1 MAKQSDGKKAFKGL
15 TMSRLSSWRKEWW
28 RWLKSRERQTI
39 SRRWEDLEFLSI
51 IAFILIAIFSIL
63 LVIPPYIEVGV
74 LEQLNIYVV
83 WTTLGIVGLIFIVS
97 CAVVFV
103 LSFHHKTRRF
113 ADGYFHFK
121 DLSKAEELEV
131 RISKV
136 ETELTS
142 VNQRLGN
149 VENRLDSIEAR
160 LGNIETT
167 LATLANKESK
177 AGTE

>member
-1 MAKQSDGKKAFKGL
+1 MYKSI
-15 TMSRLSSWRKEWW
+15 KEWW

-83 WTTLGIVGLIFIVS
+83 WATLGIVGLIFIVS
-97 CAVVFV
+97 CTVVFG
-103 LSFHHKTRRF
+103 LSFHHKTRRL
-113 ADGYFHFK
+113 ADDYFHFK
-121 DLSKAEELEV
+121 DLSKTEELEM

-149 VENRLDSIEAR
+149 VESRLDSIEAR

-167 LATLANKESK
+167 LETLANKNSK